1 MLIRTDK
8 DLINMDNVERIII
21 DVNIKGTSATVEANY
36 NNDYA
41 TIAAFESAE
50 TINCTDCANELIDL
64 IMDAYERGAR
74 VLDLR
79 TVKM

>member
-36 NNDYA
+36 DIVN
-41 TIAAFESAE
+41 IP
-50 TINCTDCANELIDL
+50 
-64 IMDAYERGAR
+64 
-74 VLDLR
+74 
-79 TVKM
+79 